1 MIAPNPALAGRLMP
15 PELRSALLGRLE
27 PFHAKDRALLR
38 QAAVIGPSFD
48 IAVLAATSGRA
59 VTEIRPALER
69 ACELQLLEPD
79 PGSDGR
85 YSFRHALT
93 REAIYSEMLAHHLR
107 PLHRA
112 IGSVLEGASGGTQ
125 EAVDELAHHW
135 WAAGDRKRGSR
146 YCEEAGDRARAL
158 HAEEQ
163 ALVYYG
169 RALSL
174 LDGRTRAH
182 ARVAA
187 KIHRI
192 HMPRSPA

>member
-15 PELRSALLGRLE
+15 PELRAALLGRLE
-27 PFHAKDRALLR
+27 PLHSKDRALLR

-48 IAVLAATSGRA
+48 ITVLAAASGRP
-59 VTEIRPALER
+59 VSKIRPALER

-79 PGSDGR
+79 GRHHGR

-93 REAIYSEMLAHHLR
+93 REAIYSELLAQHLR

-112 IGSVLEGASGGTQ
+112 IGSVLESTSGGTQ
-125 EAVDELAHHW
+125 GAVDELAHHW
-135 WAAGDRKRGSR
+135 SAAGDRKRGSR

-163 ALVYYG
+163 ALAYYG

-174 LDGRTRAH
+174 LGGRTRAH